1 VAITTHKPAFLGH
14 LINLIL
20 LKFFHSLSHFS
31 SLLMDFVRI
40 FDFLSLGIDLGA
52 PAVGTLSL
60 DHFESLVRGDH
71 EYVLRSSSLI

>member
-1 VAITTHKPAFLGH
+1 VAITTHKPTFLGH

-52 PAVGTLSL
+52 PAVGTISL
-60 DHFESLVRGDH
+60 DHLSLWLEVITDMC
-71 EYVLRSSSLI
+71 YILAV